1 MSNTPTRSAAD
12 ILRDLHAYLA
22 PSEQDVDSM
31 SASDVAA
38 YLKKSNIDPAKS
50 FAAMQEWMDEKLG
63 EIELVKARAQ
73 RLSALETA
81 TTRKS
86 FGDGLCEKIH
96 NLISTLR
103 PQVAAAYFSKFEQA
117 SEEDMQSL
125 YEDLLAL
132 DGTNRKD
139 PEDE

>member
-12 ILRDLHAYLA
+12 IMRDLHTYLA

-31 SASDVAA
+31 SAADVTAF
-38 YLKKSNIDPAKS
+38 LKKSNIDPSKS
-50 FAAMQEWMDEKLG
+50 FAAMQEWMDEKVG
-63 EIELVKARAQ
+63 AFELAKARAQ
-73 RLSALETA
+73 RLTTLETA

-96 NLISTLR
+96 KLISTLR

-132 DGTNRKD
+132 NATNRKD

>member
-1 MSNTPTRSAAD
+1 MSNTPTRTAAD

-38 YLKKSNIDPAKS
+38 YLKRSNIDPSKS

-63 EIELVKARAQ
+63 EIELGKARAQ

-81 TTRKS
+81 TTRIS

-96 NLISTLR
+96 KLISTLQ

-132 DGTNRKD
+132 GATNRKD